1 MTDLL
6 TPAELAQANARENP
20 AEYMAGHLAAK
31 GAATDALAQLLPPG
45 TGIDP
50 LELETLDASSGAPV
64 CAVHGRLAAILAAV
78 AGARFF
84 QRETFDARSLADQA
98 VGMLR
103 YAQKLAI
110 AQNRPVY
117 VRLDGKSVAA
127 CFTAACDTPASRV
140 VPPAGG
146 NSGGKYTLQYCAGQS
161 NWLCVGRPDALKLS
175 SGAAGF
181 FFDPLG
187 RPYYTA
193 FGDFAAALALAVGGG
208 GQQYTILVEAE
219 TGYVHR

>member
-1 MTDLL
+1 MRRLGFFTGLPLL
-6 TPAELAQANARENP
+6 RPSFSIVSPELRRPAALRRRARGFTIIELITV
-20 AEYMAGHLAAK
+20 L
-31 GAATDALAQLLPPG
+31 
-45 TGIDP
+45 
-50 LELETLDASSGAPV
+50 V
-64 CAVHGRLAAILAAV
+64 LAAILAAV

-117 VRLDGKSVAA
+117 VRLDGKSVAV

-161 NWLCVGRPDALKLS
+161 NWLCVGRPDALTLT

-193 FGDFAAALALAVGGG
+193 FGDFAAAQALNVGGG

>member
-1 MTDLL
+1 MPSELRR
-6 TPAELAQANARENP
+6 PAALRRRARGFTVIELITVLV
-20 AEYMAGHLAAK
+20 LA
-31 GAATDALAQLLPPG
+31 P
-45 TGIDP
+45 
-50 LELETLDASSGAPV
+50 
-64 CAVHGRLAAILAAV
+64 ILATV

-117 VRLDGKSVAA
+117 VRLDGNSVAV
-127 CFTAACDTPASRV
+127 CFTATCDTPASRV

-146 NSGGKYTLQYCAGQS
+146 NGGGKYTLQYCAGQS